1 MADWRRIAPATLGVV
16 LGAACLPG
24 PRDLVVER
32 CTEVI
37 GYRSPGLRDIS
48 IEEIERGPG
57 ANEVTLQYEARDDAQ
72 DATLASRIRCRFDP
86 ANRWSLVSVR
96 LDGRDLTEAEVALVN
111 SEFLLRDLSE
121 SPERLGGDGSG
132 R

>member
-1 MADWRRIAPATLGVV
+1 MRHGRRIACIGLAIALGS
-16 LGAACLPG
+16 ACLPG
-24 PRDLVVER
+24 PRDLLVER

-37 GYRSPGLRDIS
+37 AYRSPGLRSIS

-57 ANEVTLQYEARDDAQ
+57 PHEVALQFEAHDVAADEEF
-72 DATLASRIRCRFDP
+72 ASRIACRFDP
-86 ANRWSLVSVR
+86 ENRWSLVAVK
-96 LDGRDLTEAEVALVN
+96 LDGRDLTDAEVALVN

-121 SPERLGGDGSG
+121 SPERLGGGPS

>member
-1 MADWRRIAPATLGVV
+1 VSISRRAVATSCALA

-24 PRDLVVER
+24 SPDPLVER

-48 IEEIERGPG
+48 IEEVEHGPD
-57 ANEVTLQYEARDDAQ
+57 AHAVSLRFEARDEGADAK
-72 DATLASRIRCRFDP
+72 LESRIACAFDP
-86 ANRWSLVSVR
+86 ADRWSLVAVT
-96 LDGRDLTEAEVALVN
+96 LDGRKLTDAEVALVN

-121 SPERLGGDGSG
+121 SPERLGGGSS